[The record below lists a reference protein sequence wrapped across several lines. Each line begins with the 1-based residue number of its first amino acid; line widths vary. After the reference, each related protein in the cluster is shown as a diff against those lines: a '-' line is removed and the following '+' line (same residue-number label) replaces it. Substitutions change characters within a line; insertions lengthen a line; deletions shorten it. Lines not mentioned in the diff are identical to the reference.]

1 MILSAHTVRPSE
13 GDAHPLGALPI
24 GTKVHCLEKNPG
36 QPCHL
41 IHAAGTYGT
50 LIRKYGDHVVV
61 QIPSKKEFAFHQTC
75 MATVGR
81 VSNIEHGKTPVGS
94 AQRKREL
101 GYRPRS
107 GLWHRKDGRHGRKIR
122 KLPPM
127 RVISGPPKQQPD
139 EIRLTEVTLSL

>member
-1 MILSAHTVRPSE
+1 M
-13 GDAHPLGALPI
+13 
-24 GTKVHCLEKNPG
+24 GTQVHCLEKNPG

-41 IHAAGTYGT
+41 IHSAGTYGT
-50 LIRKYGDHVVV
+50 LIRKFGDHVVV

-81 VSNIEHGKTPVGS
+81 VSNVEHAKTPVGS

-107 GLWHRKDGRHGRKIR
+107 GLWQRKDGRHGRKIR
-122 KLPPM
+122 RLPPM
-127 RVISGPPKQQPD
+127 RIIGGLPVEKPA
-139 EIRLTEVTLSL
+139 ELRLTERTLAL